1 MSDGDSVPSD
11 GDSASSG
18 ERTAA
23 VFLWVVV
30 GAGLVYGVAE
40 TVSRVTQLFG

>member
-1 MSDGDSVPSD
+1 MSTDS
-11 GDSASSG
+11 SASSG

-30 GAGLVYGVAE
+30 SAGLVYGVAE
-40 TVSRVTQLFG
+40 TVSRVTQLFA